1 MRRSR
6 FKQAALTIAVSATI
20 TATIGVV
27 TGALAASNNSDNKG
41 SSTETFEVPA
51 PPPGAKGFAVRTR
64 GAEGPILQF
73 RADGPGPIG
82 GPPVHSEMIVPTKDG
97 KDFETVTQDDGKV
110 QSVSGDQLT
119 ITEGTEEATYKT
131 VTLDI
136 PSDSKV
142 IRNGKEADL
151 GDLQS
156 GDQVHVSQ
164 APEGSFVFATDGS
177 FFKKMH
183 HFRGRGLPPPAAFG
197 GLPPGLPPAPRAHRG
212 D

>member
-1 MRRSR
+1 
-6 FKQAALTIAVSATI
+6 LTIAVSATV

-27 TGALAASNNSDNKG
+27 TGALAASNNSDGKG

-51 PPPGAKGFAVRTR
+51 PPRGAVGLAYKARGAKRPMIEFRT
-64 GAEGPILQF
+64 G
-73 RADGPGPIG
+73 GPGPIG
-82 GPPVHSEMIVPTKDG
+82 GPPVHSELVVPTKDG

-136 PSDSKV
+136 PSDAKV
-142 IRNGKEADL
+142 VRNGKEVDL
-151 GDLQS
+151 SDLQA
-156 GDQVHVSQ
+156 GDQAHVSQ
-164 APEGSFVFATDGS
+164 SPEGSFVFAADGS
-177 FFKKMH
+177 FFKKLRFH
-183 HFRGRGLPPPAAFG
+183 GRGLPPPPAFG
-197 GLPPGLPPAPRAHRG
+197 GMPPGLPPAPRAHRG